1 MDLNFSHL
9 AQKYV
14 PSICSTGPAIS
25 IGEQRQL
32 GRSISID
39 SSLDCHLLD
48 EEPLQIFQNKVK
60 QSYDF

>member
-14 PSICSTGPAIS
+14 PAICSTGPAIS

-32 GRSISID
+32 GIGISIG
-39 SSLDCHLLD
+39 SSLDHFKSLK
-48 EEPLQIFQNKVK
+48 IK
-60 QSYDF
+60 